1 MQVVILAGGEGIH
14 LPGSGVTTAKGM
26 VSVGNQPILCHV
38 MDQFSAYGL
47 NDFIICAGKHQMDI
61 KKFFLDYYV
70 RSNDILVDLGNNT
83 AMIETNSKKQW
94 RVRVVDTGI
103 AAATGGRLK
112 KIASY
117 LKPDEP
123 FIVAYADTLADVNIQ
138 ELIDQHQQ
146 SGKKGTITTY
156 NASQKFGVVETKA
169 DGSVTQ
175 FRSRNAQSLSL
186 INIGFMVLD
195 PSVLDLIN
203 GDEIVLEKYPLEEL
217 ARQGQLG
224 AYVHEGFY
232 AKLDTLNDKV
242 MLDNLFATGQIKFGA

>member
-14 LPGSGVTTAKGM
+14 LPGSGITTAKGM
-26 VSVGNQPILCHV
+26 VNVGNQPILCHI

-47 NDFIICAGKHQMDI
+47 NDFVICAGKHQMEI
-61 KKFFLDYYV
+61 KQFFLDYYV
-70 RSNDILVDLGNNT
+70 RNNDILVDLGSNT
-83 AMIETNSKKQW
+83 ATIETNRKKQW
-94 RVRVVDTGI
+94 RVRVVDTGVNV
-103 AAATGGRLK
+103 ATGGRLK
-112 KIASY
+112 RVASY
-117 LKPDEP
+117 LNPKEP
-123 FIVAYADTLADVNIQ
+123 CLVAYADTLADVDIKS
-138 ELIDQHQQ
+138 LIEQHIS
-146 SGKKGTITTY
+146 SGKKATITTY
-156 NASQKFGVVETKA
+156 NASQKFGVVETKP
-169 DGSVTQ
+169 DGTVTQ

-203 GDEIVLEKYPLEEL
+203 GDDIVLEKYPLEEL

-232 AKLDTLNDKV
+232 SKLDTLNDKV